1 MYRRIRMLLLL
12 LIFCV
17 VGNCA
22 SVCGEI
28 VSVAEPVSTESI
40 LISEQIEVSINEEEH
55 SGIPAAVE
63 VKNFWITAK
72 RQDFRK
78 KISI

>member
-40 LISEQIEVSINEEEH
+40 LISEQIEVSNKRRGAFWH
-55 SGIPAAVE
+55 SCRG
-63 VKNFWITAK
+63 
-72 RQDFRK
+72 
-78 KISI
+78 